1 MIQLTNISKTF
12 NANTDAA
19 IFALRDMHL
28 TITQGEFLIVLGSN
42 GSGKSTLL
50 NAIAGSTTVSSGEI
64 RIEGVNV
71 TTLKDFERSK
81 WIARIFQNP
90 LQGTA
95 PDLSIIDNFR
105 LATLRTKR
113 KGLKTGINNKFR
125 AEVQDKISLLNM
137 NLENKL
143 DQPVGSLSGGQ
154 RQALTLCM
162 AVMDEAKILLMDE
175 PTAALD
181 PKSSENL
188 MQNAVKFISMFGFTT
203 IFITHHLRDAH
214 RFGNRII
221 QMQEGKI
228 IRDLSAMEKQKL
240 QLTDLYKW
248 FDTL

>member
-1 MIQLTNISKTF
+1 MIELTNISKTF
-12 NANTDAA
+12 NANTNAA
-19 IFALRDMHL
+19 VFALRDIHL

-50 NAIAGSTTVSSGEI
+50 NAIAGSTMVSSGDV

-71 TTLKDFERSK
+71 TALKDFERSK

-105 LATLRTKR
+105 LAALRTKR
-113 KGLKTGINNKFR
+113 KGLKRGINNKFR
-125 AEVQDKISLLNM
+125 AEVQEKISLLNM
-137 NLENKL
+137 SLENKL
-143 DQPVGSLSGGQ
+143 EQSVGSLSGGQ

-203 IFITHHLRDAH
+203 VFITHHLHDAH

-221 QMQEGKI
+221 QMQEGSI
-228 IRDLSAMEKQKL
+228 IRDLPELEKQKL
-240 QLTDLYKW
+240 QLNDLYKW
-248 FDTL
+248 FDTV